1 MSAET
6 PDFEYIPLASLQFDT
21 ENPRFPTSLDAKNL
35 SAILKFMLQDAG
47 LLDLMRS
54 IAKQGFFPG
63 EPILVS
69 PSLHNHVDPDSCDS
83 ECNQKS
89 FIVVEGN
96 RRLAACTLLANPEL
110 APINQLAVKEIASNT
125 ENDTIDSLPC
135 LTFSSREMIL
145 AHLGYRH
152 VTGIKEWDPLAKA
165 RFLDQQFR
173 KESGTNEERLRNTAR
188 TIGSRS
194 DYVGRLLT
202 AFKLYQVLEKN
213 KYFGI
218 AGLTESSINFSLIP
232 SVLAYA
238 DIAKYLGLAGSQDL
252 DMDELNQDNWK
263 FVASLIFEFDDK
275 GKTRLGE
282 SRNIRVLSDVLTNNR
297 AHEALKQPTTTLSQ
311 ARQLLGGSENA
322 FRSLISQAEQD
333 LRLASN
339 ETDGPHFTSIDVET
353 LERIRQSALEL
364 RRMVQSRIDEE
375 N

>member
-1 MSAET
+1 MSTET
-6 PDFEYIPLASLQFDT
+6 PDFEYVPLASLQFDT
-21 ENPRFPTSLDAKNL
+21 ENPRFPTSLDASNL
-35 SAILKFMLQDAG
+35 NAILTFMLQDAG

-69 PSLHNHVDPDSCDS
+69 PALKTKSNAYSPDSEEKQD
-83 ECNQKS
+83 S

-110 APINQLAVKEIASNT
+110 APINHTAVKEVAANT
-125 ENDTIDSLPC
+125 ENGAITSLPC
-135 LTFSSREMIL
+135 LKFSSREMIL
-145 AHLGYRH
+145 DHLGYRH

-165 RFLDQQFR
+165 RFLDQQFK
-173 KESGTNEERLRNTAR
+173 KESGTPEERLRNTAR

-202 AFKLYQVLEKN
+202 AFKLYQVLEEN
-213 KYFGI
+213 KYFQI

-238 DIAKYLGLAGSQDL
+238 DIAKYLGLDGSQDL
-252 DMDELNQDNWK
+252 DMDRLNHANWK
-263 FVASLIFEFDDK
+263 FVASLIFESDET

-282 SRNIRVLSDVLTNNR
+282 SRNIRALSEVLTNSR
-297 AHEALKQPTTTLSQ
+297 ALEALKHPTTTLSQ

-339 ETDGPHFTSIDVET
+339 ETDGPRFTSTDVET

-364 RRMVQSRIDEE
+364 RRTVQNRIDEE